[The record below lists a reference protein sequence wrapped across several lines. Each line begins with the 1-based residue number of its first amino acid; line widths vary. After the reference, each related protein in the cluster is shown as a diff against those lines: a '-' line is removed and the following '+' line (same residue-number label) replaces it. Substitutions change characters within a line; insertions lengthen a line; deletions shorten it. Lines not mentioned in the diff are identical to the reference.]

1 MSKRS
6 IRSSKRKKTRSS
18 KSERSSVPSAIR
30 TVRSAPASFT
40 PTIATIDL
48 GALAHNVR
56 KVHEA
61 TPRACEILA
70 VVKAHAYGHGMLEIT
85 RALGRLG
92 IARFAVASVH
102 EGIALREAGVGVPI
116 LVMGS
121 MFPEQ
126 LQDAVRFMLT
136 PVLHEKE
143 TAERLAKVLKPT
155 DPPYPVHVK
164 VDTGMGRLGLLPEAA
179 WELLQSP
186 LFKGTLRPEGLMT
199 HLADADGEDPTYTRL
214 QLKRF
219 AEITNRLAVAGI
231 SIPLIH
237 AANSAAILNHRAAC
251 FTAVRPGIMLY
262 GYASMPST
270 KSTDLKPILKLTTRI
285 AQVRT
290 MAAGTAISYNRT
302 YVTASPTRV
311 AVIPVGYADGYSRAL
326 SNRGAVLIRGQRAP
340 IVGRVC
346 MDMTMVDITQIP
358 DAQPGDPVV
367 LIGRQGTQELSAEDL
382 AAWQGTIPYEVLCGI
397 GPRVPRVY
405 ANSEDHASTKR

>member
-1 MSKRS
+1 MSRRS

-18 KSERSSVPSAIR
+18 KSERSSVPPTTS
-30 TVRSAPASFT
+30 TVRAPASFI

-48 GALAHNVR
+48 TALAHNVS
-56 KVHEA
+56 KVREA
-61 TPRACEILA
+61 IPRGCEILA

-92 IARFAVASVH
+92 IARFAIASVQ
-102 EGIALREAGVGVPI
+102 EGIALREAGVAVPI
-116 LVMGS
+116 LVMGA

-126 LQDAVRFMLT
+126 LQDAVRFRLT
-136 PVLHEKE
+136 PVIHDKE
-143 TAERLAKVLKPT
+143 TAQYLAKVLEPT

-164 VDTGMGRLGLLPEAA
+164 VDTGMGRLGLLPEEAL
-179 WELLQSP
+179 ELLQSP
-186 LFKGTLRPEGLMT
+186 LFKGPLRPEGLMT
-199 HLADADGEDPTYTRL
+199 HLADADGEDPTYTHTQL
-214 QLKRF
+214 QRF
-219 AEITNRLAVAGI
+219 AEVTNRLAIIGL
-231 SIPLIH
+231 SMPLIH

-262 GYASMPST
+262 GYGSTASGNMI
-270 KSTDLKPILKLTTRI
+270 DLKPILRLTTHI

-290 MAAGTAISYNRT
+290 MAAATPISYNRT
-302 YVTASPTRV
+302 YMTASRARI

-326 SNRGAVLIRGQRAP
+326 SNRGAVLIRGRRAS

-346 MDMTMVDITQIP
+346 MDMTMVDITNIP
-358 DAQPGDPVV
+358 DAQAGDPVV

-405 ANSEDHASTKR
+405 TNSDDRANTNR